1 MHPWLV
7 YTELVR
13 LPTYFT
19 CLMVGFA
26 LASVVLRREAVR
38 EGLSPRAIM
47 DLALLTLPA
56 VLIGARLTH
65 VALVAPR
72 FYWAEPLEILKI
84 AYGGFVFYGG
94 LGSGGL
100 MMLAWARRTG
110 VSPWRL
116 GDVFA
121 PATAFGLIFG
131 RLGCLGAGCCYGKAA
146 SWPFGIE
153 VPWAI
158 RYWHRGH
165 VPDDL
170 LAMPLHPSPL
180 YEALLAWGIFVALG
194 LWRRR
199 QQVEGEV
206 LLGFLALYGIG
217 RSALEVLRGDVSRGL
232 YLDGMLSTS
241 QIIGLGSAIV
251 ALGLLAWRRRSA
263 VARRRPPSVMVG

>member
-19 CLMVGFA
+19 CLMLGFA
-26 LASVVLRREAVR
+26 LATVVLRREALR
-38 EGLSPRAIM
+38 EGMAPRAIM

-72 FYWAEPLEILKI
+72 FYWSEPLEILKI

-110 VSPWRL
+110 TSPWRL

-121 PATAFGLIFG
+121 PATAFGLMFG
-131 RLGCLGAGCCYGKAA
+131 RLGCLGAGCCYGKPA
-146 SWPFGIE
+146 SWPLGIE
-153 VPWAI
+153 VPWSI

-180 YEALLAWGIFVALG
+180 YEALLACGIFVVLG
-194 LWRRR
+194 RWRRR

-206 LLGFLALYGIG
+206 LLGFLALYGVG
-217 RSALEVLRGDVSRGL
+217 RSVLEVFRGDVTRGL
-232 YLDGMLSTS
+232 YVHGLLSTS
-241 QIIGLGSAIV
+241 QIIGLCSAIL
-251 ALGLLAWRRRSA
+251 AISLLVWRRRRA
-263 VARRRPPSVMVG
+263 LPRGEEPPVVVG